1 MGRNLE
7 THDFYCIC
15 CGKKGIPVMR
25 KVGHQH
31 SKHHMKKLFC
41 ITCQKEVNH
50 VECKNYEDVIEFKE
64 NFENGVYVN
73 AAAESISYVQTN
85 KIG

>member
-31 SKHHMKKLFC
+31 GKHHMKKLFC

-50 VECKNYEDVIEFKE
+50 VECKNYEDVIEFEKKFKQGEYADAAKE
-64 NFENGVYVN
+64 
-73 AAAESISYVQTN
+73 SLSYSLN
-85 KIG
+85 KKR